1 MGLALF
7 NYPSYVFKP
16 WHLSMI
22 MLAIN
27 VFCVIPNFWCRK
39 LFKPVEA
46 IGAICHFTM
55 YIASIIILA
64 ALAKWGSSKFVW
76 ETLVHDKS
84 GWTDPPICWGIGFL
98 TVTVPLTGKPD

>member
-1 MGLALF
+1 MASQHDYAGYQCFLCH
-7 NYPSYVFKP
+7 S
-16 WHLSMI
+16 
-22 MLAIN
+22 
-27 VFCVIPNFWCRK
+27 K
-39 LFKPVEA
+39 LLVPKTFKPVEA